1 MKLFNRIIL
10 AFIIGI
16 SLYSCSSNNEQFVG
30 SWETEYEEEIIGYN
44 FYPVKEVLTLNENSS
59 FVQAF
64 TYFEDDSYY
73 DTLAIVSVNGEWE
86 LANNCLEMV
95 YDTTS
100 VTVNSEDEVFI
111 DELLEQIKGYIKL
124 NNENIQKAHNE
135 DTQYGILN
143 AAVKDGKLISIS
155 DSENEED
162 EVIYT
167 KAK

>member
-1 MKLFNRIIL
+1 M
-10 AFIIGI
+10 
-16 SLYSCSSNNEQFVG
+16 NNLLV
-30 SWETEYEEEIIGYN
+30 
-44 FYPVKEVLTLNENSS
+44 PVKEVLTLNENSS